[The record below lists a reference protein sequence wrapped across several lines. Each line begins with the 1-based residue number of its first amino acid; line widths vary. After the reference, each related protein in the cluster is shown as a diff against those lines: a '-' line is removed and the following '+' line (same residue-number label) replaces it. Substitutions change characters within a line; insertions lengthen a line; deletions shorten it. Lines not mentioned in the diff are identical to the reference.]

1 MSKKKDFI
9 SLGEAY
15 KDVFN
20 KVVVNEEVPAG
31 QMGEAPLTK
40 GGPEE
45 EGGFRKPLVDIT
57 KMSDKDKKDNIYNI
71 KGYTYGDDND
81 PVDCQEPHPTGPTF
95 GQASVTGSVGPEEEE
110 EDKADKDY
118 DGDGKVESKTAEYMG
133 SRDKAIKKAM
143 GKGKK
148 KHSDEEDDDK
158 KEEDEEFLEEHEKI
172 AQDSLNNFMS
182 KTSVFD
188 KLYNKVMV
196 NENFGE
202 FEDAED
208 DMDIEALGI
217 DVDDDGGDDGDV
229 TVTIPKDVA
238 KKLHDVLMA
247 AMGDDEPDEDF
258 EAYEEDE
265 EGVDP
270 GSTLN
275 HTVDMGEG
283 GKNKVGDLKTTGA
296 AHEKGVGQHGVDPGS
311 TLNHT
316 VDMGKDNKVGS
327 LSTGQK
333 MFEK

>member
-1 MSKKKDFI
+1 M

-15 KDVFN
+15 ADMFN
-20 KVVVNEEVPAG
+20 KVVVTEDAPAG
-31 QMGEAPLTK
+31 QIGDAPLTK

-45 EGGFRKPLVDIT
+45 EGGYREPLVDIT

-71 KGYTYGDDND
+71 KGYTYGDGND
-81 PVDCQEPHPTGPTF
+81 PGDCQEPHPTGPTF
-95 GQASVTGSVGPEEEE
+95 GQASVTGNVGPEEDE

-118 DGDGKVESKTAEYMG
+118 DGDGKVESKTDEYMG
-133 SRDKAIKKAM
+133 SKDKAIKKAM

-148 KHSDEEDDDK
+148 KKHSDEEHDDK

-172 AQDSLNNFMS
+172 ARDGLNNFMS

-217 DVDDDGGDDGDV
+217 EMDDEGGDDGE
-229 TVTIPKDVA
+229 VTITISKECC
-238 KKLHDVLMA
+238 KEIHA
-247 AMGDDEPDEDF
+247 ACEKALGVSDDEPDEDF
-258 EAYEEDE
+258 EAEVAYEEDE
-265 EGVDP
+265 EGIDP

-275 HTVDMGEG
+275 HTVNMGDG
-283 GKNKVGDLKTTGA
+283 GKNKVGDLKPAGA
-296 AHEKGVGQHGVDPGS
+296 ATEKGVGQHGVDPGS

-316 VDMGKDNKVGS
+316 VDMGKNNKVGN
-327 LSTGQK
+327 LSTGK
-333 MFEK
+333 KVFEK